1 LNTALEAFSQ
11 AFRIM
16 PKNASIALNL
26 LQCLFDDNKKNAQ
39 SFNLIAAKKCY
50 TLLSTASLDTE
61 QQQRFNKII
70 KNAQEMGLKLA
81 EKDD

>member
-1 LNTALEAFSQ
+1 MRTE
-11 AFRIM
+11 
-16 PKNASIALNL
+16 
-26 LQCLFDDNKKNAQ
+26 
-39 SFNLIAAKKCY
+39 KCY